1 MLITTGEVYDGLAEH
16 SRILVDLRGEAAY
29 RKAHIPGAIRLPPEA
44 LNDPESPRSA
54 LWSQEVLRRNLEEA
68 GIGDEGLVVAYDD
81 SGLVPSSKLY
91 WVLRYLG
98 RGNVAVMDGGFAGW
112 KRAGLPVSTE
122 GTSRQPGGLSSPP
135 AEELLARREDVLSAL
150 DTTDTVLVDARTPDE
165 FAGRSATALREGHI
179 PGAVN
184 INWEHHVVDLM
195 DPRLRPLDE
204 LRALYEGHGITP
216 DKQVITY
223 CRSGAR
229 SSHTFFVLS
238 LLGYPRVRNYEASW
252 LEWGNEPDLPV
263 ALDLRERELQ
273 EKR

>member
-1 MLITTGEVYDGLAEH
+1 MLITTNKVYEGLGEPG
-16 SRILVDLRGEAAY
+16 RILVDLRGEAAY
-29 RKAHIPGAIRLPPEA
+29 LKGHLPGAIHLPADA

-54 LWSQEVLRRNLEEA
+54 LWPAEALRRNLQNA

-81 SGLVPSSKLY
+81 SGLVPSARLY
-91 WVLRYLG
+91 WILRYLG
-98 RGNVAVMDGGFAGW
+98 RGNVAVMDGGFVGW
-112 KRAGLPVSTE
+112 KDAGFPVSTE
-122 GTSRQPGGLSSPP
+122 VALRPAGGLSSAPV
-135 AEELLARREDVLSAL
+135 EEFLARREDLLAAL
-150 DTTDTVLVDARTPDE
+150 EATETVIVDARTPE
-165 FAGRSATALREGHI
+165 EYAGRSETALREGHI

-184 INWEHHVVDLM
+184 INWEQHIVDVM

-204 LRALYEGHGITP
+204 LRALYEGHGVTP
-216 DKQVITY
+216 EKQVITY

-238 LLGYPRVRNYEASW
+238 LLGYPRVRNYAASW

-263 ALDLRERELQ
+263 EPE